1 METVIELEKVS
12 ISQHRSL
19 VLTNVTFK
27 IAKGEFVYLIGKTG
41 TGKSSLLKTMY
52 GELPLLQGDIT
63 IENYHLAKLK
73 PKEIPFLRRKM
84 GIVFQDFQLLMDRT
98 VSDNLAFVL
107 RATGWKDK
115 KLIDQRIKEVL
126 SQVGLETK
134 DFKMPYLLS
143 GGEQQRLVI
152 ARALLNNPGIIIAD
166 EPTGNLDPDTSL
178 EILKLLQ
185 KISKQGTAVLMA
197 THDFYMIDK
206 FPARLLKIDQGTVMD
221 LGNSLFG

>member
-19 VLTNVTFK
+19 VLTNVNFK

-41 TGKSSLLKTMY
+41 TGKSSLMKTMY

-63 IENYHLAKLK
+63 IDNYHLAKLK
-73 PKEIPFLRRKM
+73 PKDIPYLRRKM

-107 RATGWKDK
+107 QATGWKDK

-221 LGNSLFG
+221 LGNSLFE